1 MKTRAPKKEK
11 EKKRKERKKEKEKK
25 EEWKKS
31 ISKVETQDY
40 IKGKNK
46 KYMGQTDRDN
56 LIVVSSAPLA
66 GQVFF

>member
-1 MKTRAPKKEK
+1 MK
-11 EKKRKERKKEKEKK
+11 
-25 EEWKKS
+25 KKS

-46 KYMGQTDRDN
+46 KYMGQTHRDN

-66 GQVFF
+66 GQVFHNYDVMFHLD